1 MTKKKHVSQ
10 ETLIKT
16 LLQREQPSIKQ
27 GLPVEKKS
35 RITAA
40 FISALLF
47 SAVAGTT
54 LVHLGKANPIMHYWV
69 DARDV
74 APDQYTKPP
83 AVLIRS
89 PENNTVHT
97 VDAVSLSL
105 DVTTGD
111 SNTASYRVFEEIYYE
126 TDWKPNNVSLYQNVW
141 DPYQYTWHS
150 ADFSSEPPPGIT
162 EFSEIV
168 NLTGIPD
175 GDHSI
180 MVYAVEV
187 GEYFLNVTQSR
198 IDNRNFAHYYNNFNI
213 TACSWVRFTVDTAPP
228 EVSVL
233 SLENKT
239 YYSSEIQLDFTVS
252 EKSSLVIYSLDGQ
265 GNETITGNI
274 TLTNMPCGEH
284 NVTVYATD
292 MAGHVGASETIYFS
306 IEEPFPTT
314 MIIALAASV
323 IVLGAGLAVY
333 FKRRKHQTGT
343 AKV

>member
-1 MTKKKHVSQ
+1 
-10 ETLIKT
+10 LIKT
-16 LLQREQPSIKQ
+16 LLQQKQLSVKQ
-27 GLPVEKKS
+27 GLPVEKKTLK
-35 RITAA
+35 TAA
-40 FISALLF
+40 LISALLF
-47 SAVAGTT
+47 SAIAGTM

-69 DARDV
+69 DAGDV
-74 APDQYTKPP
+74 APDQNTKPP
-83 AVLIRS
+83 AILIRS

-97 VDAVSLSL
+97 VDAVSLSI
-105 DVTTGD
+105 DVTIGD

-213 TACSWVRFTVDTAPP
+213 TACSLVRFTVDTAPP
-228 EVSVL
+228 EVSIL

-252 EKSSLVIYSLDGQ
+252 EKSSLITYSLDGQ
-265 GNETITGNI
+265 ENETITGNI
-274 TLTNMPCGEH
+274 TLTNIPCGEH

-292 MAGHVGASETIYFS
+292 RAGHSGASETIFFS
-306 IEEPFPTT
+306 VEEPFPIT
-314 MIIALAASV
+314 IVIAPVASV
-323 IVLGAGLAVY
+323 AVVGVGLILY
-333 FKRRKHQTGT
+333 FKKRKH
-343 AKV
+343 

>member
-1 MTKKKHVSQ
+1 
-10 ETLIKT
+10 LIKT
-16 LLQREQPSIKQ
+16 LLQQKQLSVKQ
-27 GLPVEKKS
+27 GLPVEKKTLK
-35 RITAA
+35 TAA
-40 FISALLF
+40 LISALLF
-47 SAVAGTT
+47 SAIAGTM

-69 DARDV
+69 DAGDV
-74 APDQYTKPP
+74 APDQNTKPP
-83 AVLIRS
+83 AILIRS

-97 VDAVSLSL
+97 VDAVSLSI
-105 DVTTGD
+105 DVTIGD

-175 GDHSI
+175 GDHFI

-213 TACSWVRFTVDTAPP
+213 TACSLVRFTVDTAPP
-228 EVSVL
+228 EVSIL

-252 EKSSLVIYSLDGQ
+252 EQSSLIIYSLDGQ
-265 GNETITGNI
+265 ENETISGNI

-292 MAGHVGASETIYFS
+292 RAGHSGASETIFFS
-306 IEEPFPTT
+306 VEEPFPIT
-314 MIIALAASV
+314 IVIAPVASV
-323 IVLGAGLAVY
+323 AILGVGLIAY
-333 FKRRKHQTGT
+333 FKKRKH
-343 AKV
+343 